1 MADTLAVVAAK
12 VHALAERVKD
22 IEDVNPAVLA
32 ERVKNLSSDV
42 KYMTRAFWGLAIVI
56 IGTLATLAFTRIG

>member
-1 MADTLAVVAAK
+1 MADSLAVVAAK

-22 IEDVNPAVLA
+22 IEDINPAVLA

-42 KYMTRAFWGLAIVI
+42 KNMSRAFWGLAII
-56 IGTLATLAFTRIG
+56 IVAALATLAFTRVG